1 MSTQAVAAGLSV
13 ETRTYIHGLVV
24 VVVVVVLLERIIR
37 VQVGGGGGGTKGKG
51 VWAGGAQM
59 RSKQGNKREAAVQS

>member
-1 MSTQAVAAGLSV
+1 MAAGLSV

-37 VQVGGGGGGTKGKG
+37 IQVGRGESTKGMG
-51 VWAGGAQM
+51 AGGAQM

>member
-1 MSTQAVAAGLSV
+1 MAAGLSV

-24 VVVVVVLLERIIR
+24 VMVVVVVLLERIIR
-37 VQVGGGGGGTKGKG
+37 VHVGGGGGGTKGM
-51 VWAGGAQM
+51 WAGGAQM